1 MKVMLLQDRRP
12 DDPKMLIGRDG
23 NRGTRS
29 RRLATVGS
37 IIVWGG
43 LMAAAMPAAFGQET
57 LAATHAGKHCLWRAR
72 SATATLYLL
81 GSVHL
86 MRPEA
91 YPLAEEIETAF
102 EVSSVAVFEV
112 DLGAEGTAAAA
123 FGALAAGMLPEG
135 TSLREVVSDETWKLA
150 ERRATESG
158 LDFDGMQ
165 GMRPWMVATTLALTE
180 LQGAGYSPTDG
191 VDRYLYRRARDGG
204 KTVQGLETVEFQL
217 SLLAGLSREQDE
229 AFLLQTVRELDT
241 VIPMVDELVDHWRN
255 GRVEEAGALLVEG
268 FLQFPEL
275 FKTMVSD
282 RNATWLPR
290 LEELLAGAEPAFVV
304 VGALHLVGDD
314 GVIEMLRSKGYT
326 VEQL

>member
-1 MKVMLLQDRRP
+1 MRRSVSVWLLAIASAAAGALGQ
-12 DDPKMLIGRDG
+12 
-23 NRGTRS
+23 
-29 RRLATVGS
+29 ATVGAE
-37 IIVWGG
+37 GG
-43 LMAAAMPAAFGQET
+43 GE
-57 LAATHAGKHCLWRAR
+57 HCLWRVR
-72 SATATLYLL
+72 SPTTTMYLV

-86 MRPEA
+86 LRPEA

-135 TSLREVVSDETWKLA
+135 TLLREVVFAETWKLA
-150 ERRATESG
+150 ERRATEIG
-158 LDFDGMQ
+158 LDFAGMQ

-191 VDRYLYRRARDGG
+191 VDRYFYRRARDGG
-204 KTVQGLETVEFQL
+204 KTVQGLETIEFQL
-217 SLLAGLSREQDE
+217 SLLAGLSKEQDE

-241 VIPMVDELVDHWRN
+241 VIPMVDELVEHWRN
-255 GRVEEAGALLVEG
+255 GRVEEVGALLVEG

-282 RNATWLPR
+282 RNARWLPR
-290 LEELLAGAEPAFVV
+290 LEKLLAGTEPSFVV

-314 GVIEMLRSKGYT
+314 GVIEMLRSRGYT